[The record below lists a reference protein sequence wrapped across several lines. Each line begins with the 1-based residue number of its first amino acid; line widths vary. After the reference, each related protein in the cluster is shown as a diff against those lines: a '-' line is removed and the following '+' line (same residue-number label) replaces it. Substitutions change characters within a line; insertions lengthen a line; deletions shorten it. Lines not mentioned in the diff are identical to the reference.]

1 MKLTLHDIFNDR
13 LLSSHRSIETAVR
26 ASYRYARAV
35 KRANGES
42 SYIPTEIRCDGK
54 RLNDAQVHDADRVRW
69 SIETK
74 ILRA

>member
-1 MKLTLHDIFNDR
+1 MKFTLHDTFNDK

-54 RLNDAQVHDADRVRW
+54 RLNQTQLDEMDRIRW
-69 SIETK
+69 CVENSTI
-74 ILRA
+74 RA